1 MGVIE
6 EIRGGLVVSCQATPP
21 NPLAGPGSMALM
33 ARAAELGGA
42 VGIRANGP
50 ADIAAIKEATGL
62 PVIGIHKLGR
72 DVSPVYITPTFE
84 AAAAVAAAGCDLIAV
99 DGTLRPR
106 PAESL
111 SELIQRIHGELGLP
125 VMADVD
131 CLQAGVMA
139 ARAGAD
145 LVATTLSGY
154 TGIETPDLPDIEL
167 VAGLVRE
174 VSCPVVAE
182 GRYGS
187 PQEVRLAF
195 AAGAHA
201 VVVGTAITNPMAI
214 TRRLVEAIKD
224 R

>member
-1 MGVIE
+1 
-6 EIRGGLVVSCQATPP
+6 
-21 NPLAGPGSMALM
+21 
-33 ARAAELGGA
+33 
-42 VGIRANGP
+42 
-50 ADIAAIKEATGL
+50 
-62 PVIGIHKLGR
+62 
-72 DVSPVYITPTFE
+72 
-84 AAAAVAAAGCDLIAV
+84 
-99 DGTLRPR
+99 
-106 PAESL
+106 
-111 SELIQRIHGELGLP
+111 
-125 VMADVD
+125 MADVD

-182 GRYGS
+182 GRYWS